1 MGNFTPGPWEI
12 GEHSTDGKRDGSVV
26 FQGYNKWGIAKLWA
40 SWRFSS
46 DAEFVETDA
55 NARLIAAAPD
65 LYAIAKEL
73 VEWEQDPDR
82 YRGDLADLAQD
93 ARKILE

>member
-1 MGNFTPGPWEI
+1 MA
-12 GEHSTDGKRDGSVV
+12 D
-26 FQGYNKWGIAKLWA
+26 YAKIDMLKEVQMRW
-40 SWRFSS
+40 
-46 DAEFVETDA
+46 A
-55 NARLIAAAPD
+55 NAKLIAAAPD

-93 ARKILE
+93 ARKILEKIEKED